1 VPGGT
6 FEINLAELTGYQH
19 LKFNRGD
26 WIILYIE
33 ELDVNIKMRLVKMTE
48 DHDNS
53 ENVQLEFGSKM
64 RDLSDELS
72 KIKSKQNTWDRFPQR
87 APNLYVANKEENVDP
102 THPLVLRFPIPTQ
115 VLKTTRV
122 LLSLRGLALQYFSQV
137 SGASSISTS
146 AAGGNSTETASW
158 FAFLQRILE
167 TVAIEDPGVAYDQ
180 HSRYIRRDIPPGRI
194 DAWVIPQV

>member
-1 VPGGT
+1 V
-6 FEINLAELTGYQH
+6 
-19 LKFNRGD
+19 
-26 WIILYIE
+26 
-33 ELDVNIKMRLVKMTE
+33 
-48 DHDNS
+48 
-53 ENVQLEFGSKM
+53 

-180 HSRYIRRDIPPGRI
+180 HTHKFVLYGTLFEHDHTVSIPAHTHGMAHTHLQSLDYIRRDIPQRYN
-194 DAWVIPQV
+194 AKN